1 MKKMDLIVGHFFAIS
16 NTTRQLRQFKPIH
29 LNNRIVISHLNVLVN
44 TSSVNVPRQSKPPL
58 IPQSL
63 KARRSVT
70 KHQLVVT

>member
-44 TSSVNVPRQSKPPL
+44 TSSVNVPRQ
-58 IPQSL
+58 PQSL